1 MTNTAGQDPLF
12 VTVAARFPLLP
23 RSRPP
28 GQHLLRRV
36 HELTELVEPVTQEPG
51 ERSATRAS
59 EVLNKAA
66 LIASDCGLADLA
78 RALCWRQF
86 DIFHTAA
93 PLAGPAAK
101 MALQP
106 LVNLGR
112 LATRDGDSD
121 RAYAIFTSIFDAVT
135 NQTTQNI
142 DGRDIDFDNYVAD
155 AQQHHHE
162 LRRFAWTVLL
172 AEGTRALTRAGRWAE
187 AVQHLRRHRGLGK
200 RLLDGRQTTILA
212 HTAEGDYDGAINM
225 IKTSSTPEPWEHAV
239 SRCFHTLCLQLGNH
253 RADTETETMV
263 NAYLQLSSSPKQQAF
278 RTRLGLCVIDLVA
291 DLNRAAVPA
300 VIERVNHEAVA
311 ATDAHIASDVLAHE
325 RCRPALSEHDFETL
339 VETVDSSGLSS
350 GTMPSHLLDALVT
363 SVKAGEERLSRCLGP
378 GRPDLI
384 TNSRANR

>member
-36 HELTELVEPVTQEPG
+36 HELAELVESATQEPR

-59 EVLNKAA
+59 EALNKAA

-86 DIFHTAA
+86 EIFHTAV
-93 PLAGPAAK
+93 PLAGEAAK

-112 LATRDGDSD
+112 LATRDSD

-142 DGRDIDFDNYVAD
+142 DGRDIDFGNFVAD

-172 AEGTRALTRAGRWAE
+172 AEGTRALTQAGRWTD
-187 AVQHLRRHRGLGK
+187 AVQHLRRYRGLGK

-212 HTAEGDYDGAINM
+212 HAAEGDYDSAVNM

-239 SRCFHTLCLQLGNH
+239 SHCLHTLCLQLGNH
-253 RADTETETMV
+253 RADTDAMV
-263 NAYLQLSSSPKQQAF
+263 NAYFHLRPSPEQQEF
-278 RTRLGLCVIDLVA
+278 RTRLGLCVIDLAA
-291 DLNRAAVPA
+291 DLNRAAMTA
-300 VIERVNHEAVA
+300 VLERVNQEAVA

-325 RCRPALSEHDFETL
+325 RCRPALSEHDFDTL

-363 SVKAGEERLSRCLGP
+363 SVKAGEERLARCLGP